1 MQDTSTPSSV
11 AILIAS
17 LNRQLQKEMEQ
28 RLHPLKIPMEQI
40 RVIEVLAALPNG
52 EGVEMTA
59 LARLAVIDPSTLTK
73 VIDRMISEGLVYRA
87 ADPNDRRRVRVL
99 LTQEGI
105 AISEQMRPYR
115 DRQEAELQSILEQA
129 REDGDADNLSVILER
144 LCQRQV
150 SASDKN

>member
-40 RVIEVLAALPNG
+40 RVIEVLAAPSNAG
-52 EGVEMTA
+52 GVEMTA

-99 LTQEGI
+99 LTQEG
-105 AISEQMRPYR
+105 AAMFEQMRPYR

-129 REDGDADNLSVILER
+129 REDGDADNLTVILER

-150 SASDKN
+150 DSNDKN

>member
-40 RVIEVLAALPNG
+40 RVIEILAAPLNADG
-52 EGVEMTA
+52 IEMTA
-59 LARLAVIDPSTLTK
+59 LARLAIIDPSTLTK

-87 ADPNDRRRVRVL
+87 ADPSDRRRVRVL

-105 AISEQMRPYR
+105 SVFEQMRPYR

-129 REDGDADNLSVILER
+129 REDGDADNLSIILER

-150 SASDKN
+150 VFNDKN

>member
-28 RLHPLKIPMEQI
+28 RLHPLRIPMEQI
-40 RVIEVLAALPNG
+40 RVVEVLATLPNG
-52 EGVEMTA
+52 EGIEMTA

-99 LTQEGI
+99 LTQEGV

-150 SASDKN
+150 AASDKN